1 MISKLST
8 LVDYGRRLRNAKT
21 IALGCLIGLCL
32 MCAPFLAAQNAAT
45 GSRTPRKVMVRVQ
58 PQYPAVL
65 REGRFEG
72 QVRLEA
78 TVLPNGNVTKVEN
91 RGGNPMLSQFA
102 EEAVM
107 RWKYAPAPAQT
118 VEEVV
123 FNFSPS
129 GK

>member
-1 MISKLST
+1 MLSKLST
-8 LVDYGRRLRNAKT
+8 FVDYGRRLRNAKT
-21 IALGCLIGLCL
+21 IALGCLVGLCL
-32 MCAPFLAAQNAAT
+32 MGATTLVAQNAAT

-107 RWKYAPAPAQT
+107 RWKYAPASTQT

-123 FNFSPS
+123 FNFTPNS
-129 GK
+129 K

>member
-1 MISKLST
+1 MLSKLST
-8 LVDYGRRLRNAKT
+8 FVDYGRRLRNAKT
-21 IALGCLIGLCL
+21 IALGCLVGLCL
-32 MCAPFLAAQNAAT
+32 MGATTLVAQNAAT

-91 RGGNPMLSQFA
+91 HGGNPMLSQFA

-107 RWKYAPAPAQT
+107 RWKYAPASTQT

-123 FNFSPS
+123 FNFTPNS
-129 GK
+129 K

>member
-8 LVDYGRRLRNAKT
+8 LVVHGRRLRNAKT
-21 IALGCLIGLCL
+21 IALGCLVGLCL
-32 MCAPFLAAQNAAT
+32 MGATTLVAQNAAT

-107 RWKYAPAPAQT
+107 RWRYAPASTQT

-123 FNFSPS
+123 FNFSPNS
-129 GK
+129 K